1 MSSRNTR
8 NRKLRMCV
16 GKSLTKRGV
25 DTSSAKRRCV
35 AIRAFKL
42 GRGAPGWGCEK
53 TLPDRCCLTQPLS
66 ESFVWRNSSSLVAWL
81 LVAWEDEGGSLYL
94 GRLQLPLCSQ
104 NEPEFPEGSGT
115 SRRLRARSPEVNQA
129 QTQPSE
135 PFVSQFRHAR
145 GTRLKR
151 ASRHGLAWQRKST
164 AES

>member
-81 LVAWEDEGGSLYL
+81 LVAWELSGEG
-94 GRLQLPLCSQ
+94 
-104 NEPEFPEGSGT
+104 
-115 SRRLRARSPEVNQA
+115 RRSFVSWAPATASMLTERTRVPRRFGNIPTPACQVAGGQPGADTALRAFREPVPSCKRNAA
-129 QTQPSE
+129 Q
-135 PFVSQFRHAR
+135 
-145 GTRLKR
+145 
-151 ASRHGLAWQRKST
+151 KSK
-164 AES
+164 